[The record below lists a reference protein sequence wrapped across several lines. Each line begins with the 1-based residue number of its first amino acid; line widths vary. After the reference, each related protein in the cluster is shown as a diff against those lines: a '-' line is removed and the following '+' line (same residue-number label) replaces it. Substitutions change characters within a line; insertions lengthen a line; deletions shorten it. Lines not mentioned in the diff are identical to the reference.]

1 MPESEGST
9 PIGGFQTGEVRMI
22 SAICLSRVS
31 KARASGRVKPRSLRS
46 PDERL
51 ITVQGF
57 HLPGSFGRDRDVA
70 FWAAAG
76 STAVSNSTPTA
87 ARNSL
92 LESTAMG
99 LILL

>member
-9 PIGGFQTGEVRMI
+9 PIGGVQTGDVRKI

-31 KARASGRVKPRSLRS
+31 KARPSGKVKPRILRS
-46 PDERL
+46 LDERL
-51 ITVQGF
+51 LKVHGF
-57 HLPGSFGRDRDVA
+57 HLPGSFVRDRAVE

-76 STAVSNSTPTA
+76 SAAVSMSTPTA

-92 LESTAMG
+92 CIAMG
-99 LILL
+99 SSYG